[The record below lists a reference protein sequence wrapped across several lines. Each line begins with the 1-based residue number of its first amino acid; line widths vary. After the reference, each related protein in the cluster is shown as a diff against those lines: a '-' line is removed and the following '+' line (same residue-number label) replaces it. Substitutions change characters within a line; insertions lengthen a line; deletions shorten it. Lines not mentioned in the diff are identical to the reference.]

1 MKRKLIFTLTALALI
16 AGAFLLGKMQT
27 PSKYNYLNLNQIT
40 ETQINGNEITITTQ
54 SGDCY
59 TLEGDE

>member
-40 ETQINGNEITITTQ
+40 ETQINGNEITITT
-54 SGDCY
+54 
-59 TLEGDE
+59 